1 MMSAYSAVSH
11 GHCHPR
17 LVEVLLAQAQRLSIC
32 SRAFYSEKLAPFL
45 KRACELTGMDR
56 ALPMNTGVEAV
67 ETAIKAARKWAYT
80 VKGVAQDQA
89 EILVCKG
96 NFHGRT
102 TAVIAMSSKP
112 QYQYGF
118 GPFPAGFKII
128 PYGDSQALEQ
138 AITPQTAAFLVE
150 PIQGERG
157 IIVPP
162 EGYLQEV
169 AAICKKNNVLLI
181 LDEIQT
187 GLGRT
192 GRFLACDHEGIRPD
206 GLILGKALGGGLL
219 PVSLF
224 LSRHEVMDVFGPGD
238 HGSTFGGNPL
248 AAAVGIRALE
258 LLFEENLIERSQKL
272 GAHLKAELLK
282 LKTPCIQEIRGRGL
296 FVGLELNPNYARG
309 RDICLKLLAA
319 GLLTY
324 ETHETVI
331 RLAPPLVITEEQ
343 LNEAIQVI
351 KDVFTRE
358 SS

>member
-1 MMSAYSAVSH
+1 
-11 GHCHPR
+11 
-17 LVEVLLAQAQRLSIC
+17 
-32 SRAFYSEKLAPFL
+32 
-45 KRACELTGMDR
+45 MDR

-162 EGYLQEV
+162 AGYLQEV
-169 AAICKKNNVLLI
+169 AAICKKNNVL
-181 LDEIQT
+181 
-187 GLGRT
+187 
-192 GRFLACDHEGIRPD
+192 
-206 GLILGKALGGGLL
+206 
-219 PVSLF
+219 
-224 LSRHEVMDVFGPGD
+224 
-238 HGSTFGGNPL
+238 
-248 AAAVGIRALE
+248 
-258 LLFEENLIERSQKL
+258 
-272 GAHLKAELLK
+272 
-282 LKTPCIQEIRGRGL
+282 
-296 FVGLELNPNYARG
+296 
-309 RDICLKLLAA
+309 
-319 GLLTY
+319 
-324 ETHETVI
+324 
-331 RLAPPLVITEEQ
+331 
-343 LNEAIQVI
+343 
-351 KDVFTRE
+351 
-358 SS
+358 